1 MKIHSIYDAPE
12 YADRYTVYLKG
23 RGSLDVQDRKR
34 VRMCLGMSGQP
45 RHPQGICMHG
55 TGVVGRH
62 NGRKIGLA
70 DLPIECQK
78 VLEDYGY
85 HI

>member
-1 MKIHSIYDAPE
+1 MKIYRIYDNGGRSF
-12 YADRYTVYLKG
+12 DRYTVYLAG
-23 RGSLDVQDRKR
+23 RDAVRDLGQ
-34 VRMCLGMSGQP
+34 RMCLGMSGNP
-45 RHPQGICMHG
+45 TSPQGFCQHSEGI
-55 TGVVGRH
+55 VGRH

-70 DLPIECQK
+70 DLPIECQR

>member
-1 MKIHSIYDAPE
+1 MKIYRVYDNGGE
-12 YADRYTVYLKG
+12 TFDRYTVYLAG
-23 RGSLDVQDRKR
+23 RGQVYCG
-34 VRMCLGMSGQP
+34 VRTCVMMSEKP
-45 RHPQGICMHG
+45 THPQGICQHG

-70 DLPIECQK
+70 DLPEECQR
-78 VLEDYGY
+78 VLEDYEY